1 VRKFQ
6 CANHKCIP
14 RYQACDGLDNCGD
27 GSDENNM
34 TLCSSRAKP
43 CNLYAEYQCANR
55 KCVDKTKVCDFA
67 DDCGDASDELGCRKF
82 YSPYIINYHFNF
94 NDTQTVFKLIIILV
108 QISCIIK
115 NNNHLHI
122 FN

>member
-1 VRKFQ
+1 V
-6 CANHKCIP
+6 
-14 RYQACDGLDNCGD
+14 CDGLDNCGD

-43 CNLYAEYQCANR
+43 CNLYAEYQCSNR

-82 YSPYIINYHFNF
+82 ILNQNNSTLKLSILFNL
-94 NDTQTVFKLIIILV
+94 QLRK
-108 QISCIIK
+108 IK
-115 NNNHLHI
+115 REASFL
-122 FN
+122 